1 MYKKNLCSSRLKYTL
16 FFEKSILR
24 NGPVINMTNIQ
35 SIKNMNMYVKNKLI
49 SDIIVCKASL
59 LVPLSVIR
67 MADKTI
73 IQIKYRLKENFKE
86 TLSYI

>member
-1 MYKKNLCSSRLKYTL
+1 
-16 FFEKSILR
+16 
-24 NGPVINMTNIQ
+24 
-35 SIKNMNMYVKNKLI
+35 MNMYVKNKLI